1 MLGVS
6 RKFYSPACC
15 LSKPTPFCFRGQGPT
30 FPWRHEIALVSG
42 LPYSLAV
49 ATRSPKNKRKR
60 KKESKGASSP
70 ALNLREDLPLK
81 TLWIV
86 LAFLVLTLVLYYR
99 VLSPQWMIAATDQL
113 TAGMFFREFQARVL
127 RHLHTFPLWNPYI
140 FSGIPFIDAL
150 HGDMFYLTALA
161 RLIFPTHVVLNYT
174 FILHTFLA
182 GLTAYGLFVFLLRN
196 RVLSVLLALGYMYSA
211 TLVSLAYPGHDGK
224 AVAIAFFPLVFYLTL
239 RGLRSG
245 GRRFFFLNAL
255 VLGYLTL
262 SIHIQMMYYT
272 YLVLGLLWLF
282 EAVGTYREQ
291 GLGPALRRSACFWV
305 MVILAVGVA
314 ALKYVPVFEY
324 VSHYSPR
331 SGAGRGYEFAASW
344 ALPLEDFLST
354 FWPRFSGFL
363 DHYWGSNP
371 FKINSEYAGFLAW
384 LPALYALAFAR
395 RTRFFAFLLTLFGL
409 FFFIVLGGHTPV
421 FRLFYHLL
429 PQFKKFRAHSMAFF
443 VLNLDLLMLGA
454 LALQGLMERRDHP
467 GTWRTFWYLT
477 GGWIALY
484 LVAAALYQ
492 PLAHLFLQD
501 PRKARL
507 VALNAPVF
515 QKFAVLA
522 AGLSLAFALALR
534 AYLRRK
540 LDALPFLALGV
551 LLVLVDLWPQ
561 DLPFIQRVPAP
572 DRYYA
577 PDAVVQTLQK
587 DPGVYR
593 VFPIFYKVDNN
604 YLMWHN
610 IESIGGHHG
619 NQFRRYQ
626 ELIGAENTIMFRPQS
641 VLDLY
646 RYPHLVDLLDVR
658 YVVTQPIPEDLSPY
672 DPQTQAF
679 LRLILGFLH
688 RPGMEEVYRDR
699 QVAIYRNQN
708 NLGRFFAVPRYEVKS
723 AAEVLARMK
732 TANFDPTRVAL
743 LEQDPGV
750 TLPQDTT
757 PLRFSYR
764 ILENSPNRVRA
775 EITLSRPALVVY
787 SGNFYPY
794 YRAFVDGKPRP
805 VYVADYVLRG
815 VFVEAGTHTLEFRYV
830 HQFWR
835 RGGVLSLVSLLLIL
849 GLLLWPSRRRSRP

>member
-1 MLGVS
+1 M
-6 RKFYSPACC
+6 
-15 LSKPTPFCFRGQGPT
+15 
-30 FPWRHEIALVSG
+30 
-42 LPYSLAV
+42 
-49 ATRSPKNKRKR
+49 ATRSPKNR
-60 KKESKGASSP
+60 KKKQKETTRASGP
-70 ALNLREDLPLK
+70 QKYLREDLSLK
-81 TLWIV
+81 TLWLV

-150 HGDMFYLTALA
+150 HGDMFYLTALF
-161 RLIFPTHVVLNYT
+161 RLIFPTHVVMNYT

-182 GLTAYGLFVFLLRN
+182 GLTAYLLFASLLSR
-196 RVLSVLLALGYMYSA
+196 RVLAVLLALAYMYST

-224 AVAIAFFPLVFYLTL
+224 AVAIAFFPLLFYLTYQ
-239 RGLRSG
+239 GLRTG
-245 GRRFFFLNAL
+245 QRRLFFLNAL

-282 EAVGTYREQ
+282 EAVGLYREQ
-291 GLGPALRRSACFWV
+291 GAGVALRRSACFWA

-314 ALKYVPVFEY
+314 ALKYVPAFEY
-324 VSHYSPR
+324 LSHYSPR
-331 SGAGRGYEFAASW
+331 SGAGRGYAFAASW
-344 ALPLEDFLST
+344 ALPFEDFLST
-354 FWPRFSGFL
+354 FWPRFSGLL

-371 FKINSEYAGFLAW
+371 FKINAEYAGFLAW

-395 RTRFFAFLLTLFGL
+395 RSRFFAFLLTVFVL

-421 FRLFYHLL
+421 FKLFYALL

-443 VLNLDLLMLGA
+443 VLNLDLLLLGA
-454 LALQGLMERRDHP
+454 LAFQGLLERRDHP
-467 GTWRTFWYLT
+467 QTWRTFWYIT

-484 LVAAALYQ
+484 LVAAGLYQ
-492 PLAHLFLQD
+492 PLARLFVHD
-501 PRKARL
+501 PRKAQL
-507 VALNAPVF
+507 VALNAGVF
-515 QKFAVLA
+515 QKFALFTAILA
-522 AGLSLAFALALR
+522 LGFALALR
-534 AYLRRK
+534 AYLQRK
-540 LDALPFLALGV
+540 LDAIAFLALGA
-551 LLVLVDLWPQ
+551 LLVVLDLWPH

-577 PDAVVQTLQK
+577 PDAVVQTLKK

-604 YLMWHN
+604 YLMWHDL
-610 IESIGGHHG
+610 ESIGGHHG

-646 RYPHLVDLLDVR
+646 RYPQLVDLLNVR

-672 DPQTQAF
+672 DPQTRAF
-679 LRLILGFLH
+679 LQLILNFLH
-688 RPGMEEVYRDR
+688 RDGMEEVYRDR
-699 QVAIYRNQN
+699 QVAIYRNHHD
-708 NLGRFFAVPRYEVKS
+708 LGRLFAVERYEVLP
-723 AAEVLARMK
+723 AREVLARMK
-732 TANFDPTRVAL
+732 SASFDPARVAF

-750 TLPQDTT
+750 SLSPDTV
-757 PLRFSYR
+757 PLQFSYR
-764 ILENSPNRVRA
+764 FLERTPNRVRA
-775 EITLSRPALVVY
+775 EVTLSRPALVLY
-787 SGNFYPY
+787 SGNFYPH
-794 YRAFVDGKPRP
+794 YRVYVDGRSRP

-815 VFVEAGTHTLEFRYV
+815 VFLEAGTHTLEFRYR
-830 HQFWR
+830 HDFWR
-835 RGGVLSLVSLLLIL
+835 RGGGITLLSVLLIL
-849 GLLLWPSRRRSRP
+849 GLLAWPEKRRPRA